1 MKIFSYFSLDLFPNK
16 LYNINNNIKSVGL
29 GRNLQNNRLQ
39 KRRAMG
45 QEVRE
50 PKQER
55 SIEKKNRIVQAGF
68 ELFSQVGYYN
78 TNTAEIAKR
87 AGVSTGIVYGYFKDK
102 RDILLDVLEIYVKEA
117 FAPVLDMISN
127 LTAPVNFEGTIGH
140 VLESAINIHTKYANI
155 HEALHSLSHTDEAV
169 NNKFISLEDEIT
181 LAIANKLADLG
192 VKKENLTERIH
203 FAMDIVQSF
212 SHEYVY
218 DHHTY
223 IDYDAMR
230 KIVQNTLV
238 ALFED

>member
-1 MKIFSYFSLDLFPNK
+1 
-16 LYNINNNIKSVGL
+16 
-29 GRNLQNNRLQ
+29 
-39 KRRAMG
+39 MG

-223 IDYDAMR
+223 IDDAMS

>member
-1 MKIFSYFSLDLFPNK
+1 
-16 LYNINNNIKSVGL
+16 
-29 GRNLQNNRLQ
+29 
-39 KRRAMG
+39 MG

-55 SIEKKNRIVQAGF
+55 SIKKKNRIVQAGF

-117 FAPVLDMISN
+117 FAPVLDMINN

-140 VLESAINIHTKYANI
+140 VLDSAINIHKKYANI
-155 HEALHSLSHTDEAV
+155 HEALHSLSHSDEAV

-223 IDYDAMR
+223 IDYDEMR

-238 ALFED
+238 ALFDD

>member
-1 MKIFSYFSLDLFPNK
+1 
-16 LYNINNNIKSVGL
+16 
-29 GRNLQNNRLQ
+29 
-39 KRRAMG
+39 MG

-169 NNKFISLEDEIT
+169 YNKFISLEDEIT

-223 IDYDAMR
+223 IDYDEMR

-238 ALFED
+238 ALFEE

>member
-1 MKIFSYFSLDLFPNK
+1 MAQD
-16 LYNINNNIKSVGL
+16 
-29 GRNLQNNRLQ
+29 
-39 KRRAMG
+39 
-45 QEVRE
+45 VRE

-55 SIEKKNRIVQAGF
+55 SIEKKNKIVQAGF

-117 FAPVLDMISN
+117 FAPVLNMINS
-127 LTAPVNFEGTIGH
+127 LTAPVNFEDIIQH
-140 VLESAINIHTKYANI
+140 VLDGAIEIHKKYANI
-155 HEALHSLSHTDEAV
+155 HEALHSMSHSDEAV

-192 VKKENLTERIH
+192 VKKDNLTERIH

-212 SHEYVY
+212 SHEFVY

-230 KIVQNTLV
+230 TIVQNTLV
-238 ALFED
+238 ALFENK

>member
-1 MKIFSYFSLDLFPNK
+1 
-16 LYNINNNIKSVGL
+16 
-29 GRNLQNNRLQ
+29 
-39 KRRAMG
+39 MG

-117 FAPVLDMISN
+117 FAPVLDMINN

-140 VLESAINIHTKYANI
+140 VLDSAINIHKKYANI
-155 HEALHSLSHTDEAV
+155 HEALHSLSHSDEAV

-223 IDYDAMR
+223 IDYDTMR

-238 ALFED
+238 ALFDD

>member
-1 MKIFSYFSLDLFPNK
+1 
-16 LYNINNNIKSVGL
+16 
-29 GRNLQNNRLQ
+29 
-39 KRRAMG
+39 MG

-140 VLESAINIHTKYANI
+140 VLESAINIHTRYANI

>member
-1 MKIFSYFSLDLFPNK
+1 
-16 LYNINNNIKSVGL
+16 
-29 GRNLQNNRLQ
+29 
-39 KRRAMG
+39 MG

-117 FAPVLDMISN
+117 FAPVLDMINN

-140 VLESAINIHTKYANI
+140 VLDSAINIHKKYANI
-155 HEALHSLSHTDEAV
+155 HEALHSLSHSDEAV

-181 LAIANKLADLG
+181 LAIANKLADLD

-223 IDYDAMR
+223 IDYDEMR

-238 ALFED
+238 ALFDD

>member
-1 MKIFSYFSLDLFPNK
+1 MAQD
-16 LYNINNNIKSVGL
+16 
-29 GRNLQNNRLQ
+29 
-39 KRRAMG
+39 
-45 QEVRE
+45 VRE

-117 FAPVLDMISN
+117 FAPVLDMIN
-127 LTAPVNFEGTIGH
+127 GLTAPVNFEDTIKH
-140 VLESAINIHTKYANI
+140 VLDGAIEIHKKYANI
-155 HEALHSLSHTDEAV
+155 HEALHSMSHSDEAV
-169 NNKFISLEDEIT
+169 NSKFISLEDEIT

-212 SHEYVY
+212 SHEFVY

-223 IDYDAMR
+223 IDYDAMLN
-230 KIVQNTLV
+230 IVQNTLV
-238 ALFED
+238 ALFENK

>member
-1 MKIFSYFSLDLFPNK
+1 
-16 LYNINNNIKSVGL
+16 
-29 GRNLQNNRLQ
+29 
-39 KRRAMG
+39 MG

-117 FAPVLDMISN
+117 FAPVLDMINN

-140 VLESAINIHTKYANI
+140 VLDSAINIHKKYANI
-155 HEALHSLSHTDEAV
+155 HEALHSLSHSDEAV

-223 IDYDAMR
+223 IDYDEMR
-230 KIVQNTLV
+230 KIVKNTLV
-238 ALFED
+238 ALFDD

>member
-1 MKIFSYFSLDLFPNK
+1 
-16 LYNINNNIKSVGL
+16 
-29 GRNLQNNRLQ
+29 
-39 KRRAMG
+39 MG

-117 FAPVLDMISN
+117 FAPVLDMINN
-127 LTAPVNFEGTIGH
+127 LTAPVNFEDTIGH
-140 VLESAINIHTKYANI
+140 VLDSAINIHKKYANI
-155 HEALHSLSHTDEAV
+155 HEALHSLSHSDEAV

-218 DHHTY
+218 DNHTY
-223 IDYDAMR
+223 IDYDEMR

>member
-1 MKIFSYFSLDLFPNK
+1 
-16 LYNINNNIKSVGL
+16 
-29 GRNLQNNRLQ
+29 
-39 KRRAMG
+39 MG

-117 FAPVLDMISN
+117 FAPVLDMINN
-127 LTAPVNFEGTIGH
+127 LTAPVNFEGTIEH
-140 VLESAINIHTKYANI
+140 VLDSAINIHKKYANI
-155 HEALHSLSHTDEAV
+155 HEALHSLSHSDEAV

-223 IDYDAMR
+223 IDYDEMR

-238 ALFED
+238 ALFDD